1 MSCMSAVV
9 TPVKPGITQ
18 AISTVGGIES
28 NAYIIHSDLDADA
41 TADRVIKDINASI
54 DHLINKEEVQIV
66 KNRLSVTITLT
77 CSVSISKPYL
87 EIDPEILWIWSVT
100 GDNDVYSNTVWSLN

>member
-41 TADRVIKDINASI
+41 TADRVIKDINVSI

-66 KNRLSVTITLT
+66 KNRLSVNITLT

-87 EIDPEILWIWSVT
+87 EIDPEILWIWSFT
-100 GDNDVYSNTVWSLN
+100 GDNDVYSNTDWNLN